1 MAIVPRKTA
10 PARGP
15 NGRNEIECDYQETGF
30 HFFVRRHIAGW
41 MEQLENYQTEYQL
54 LGEDG
59 FEVGWLDEQE
69 AVLRSGSPVLAG
81 GLAYLSGAQFQSGK
95 FLLRLARGLA
105 RLSKVSLCDGGRAE
119 KIEPAGSALRLD
131 TPAGVINSEQVFL
144 AIHALTPPLMPPPEM
159 GLRAQRAP
167 PLHRPDFDWHTGSM
181 RKMRKKKLSQRSPWA
196 SLCRWS
202 HLRCCNMQRRHQR
215 VSPKRH

>member
-1 MAIVPRKTA
+1 
-10 PARGP
+10 
-15 NGRNEIECDYQETGF
+15 
-30 HFFVRRHIAGW
+30 

-95 FLLRLARGLA
+95 FLLRLACGLA

-144 AIHALTPPLMPPPEM
+144 AIHALTPPLMPPPEK
-159 GLRAQRAP
+159 GLRAQRGQVFVTV
-167 PLHRPDFDWHTGSM
+167 PLPERPCTGGFGTTMASWRDIPEPDGRFRM
-181 RKMRKKKLSQRSPWA
+181 LFGGGRDRNRPETLQDSLFPHLRLMA
-196 SLCRWS
+196 SLIPA
-202 HLRCCNMQRRHQR
+202 CNMKAPALPPNNP
-215 VSPKRH
+215 SAL